1 VSAGLLEREGYA
13 VTGPDPAGGRG
24 RHVRLTPHG
33 EQAQDAYHRRVG
45 TIADGW
51 RARFGDAVIE
61 GLAGAL
67 RSLYAGKDGPGPPL
81 ISAGL
86 DPDSDGWRAHP
97 PYARLTEAMIADPA
111 GTLPHYPMVSHRGGY
126 PDGS

>member
-1 VSAGLLEREGYA
+1 
-13 VTGPDPAGGRG
+13 
-24 RHVRLTPHG
+24 VRLTPRG
-33 EQAQDAYHRRVG
+33 EQAQESYHRL
-45 TIADGW
+45 ADGIEDDW
-51 RARFGDAVIE
+51 RARFGDAVID

-67 RSLYAGKDGPGPPL
+67 RALYTGQDAGRGQDAGPL

-86 DPDSDGWRAHP
+86 VPEPGGWRAHP
-97 PYARLTEAMIADPA
+97 PYSRLTQAMIADPA